1 MYKSD
6 GSVYLGYF
14 NHGKAEG
21 KGAYIFNNGAYFN
34 GEFRNNLAET
44 QNGYYKANELSYRG
58 GVKNNSFHG
67 HATEI
72 GNGYVFKGEYENG
85 HRSKGVLEWTK
96 GDEKY
101 KYIGSFN

>member
-1 MYKSD
+1 MENDHEYKTKKYGGDTYRGQLDESGIKPNGFGKMYKSD

-44 QNGYYKANELSYRG
+44 
-58 GVKNNSFHG
+58 
-67 HATEI
+67 
-72 GNGYVFKGEYENG
+72 
-85 HRSKGVLEWTK
+85 
-96 GDEKY
+96 
-101 KYIGSFN
+101 

>member
-44 QNGYYKANELSYRG
+44 
-58 GVKNNSFHG
+58 
-67 HATEI
+67 
-72 GNGYVFKGEYENG
+72 
-85 HRSKGVLEWTK
+85 
-96 GDEKY
+96 
-101 KYIGSFN
+101 